1 MLKQIKICDRC
12 GKELKNSD
20 KTDYLFLEQYRFEL
34 CEECFK
40 EIQLKKEKYD
50 MEFKKLINKKNKLEE
65 DFLKEIKTFY
75 NEKIEKNKLD
85 HKVVE

>member
-20 KTDYLFLEQYRFEL
+20 KTDYAFFGQYRFEL

-40 EIQLKKEKYD
+40 EIQPKKEKYD
-50 MEFKKLINKKNKLEE
+50 IELKKLIDKKNKLEE

-75 NEKIEKNKLD
+75 NEKFGKKIRS
-85 HKVVE
+85 

>member
-20 KTDYLFLEQYRFEL
+20 KTAYLIFEQYRFEL
-34 CEECFK
+34 CEECLN
-40 EIQLKKEKYD
+40 EIQPKKEKYD
-50 MEFKKLINKKNKLEE
+50 MEFKKLINKKNRLEE

-75 NEKIEKNKLD
+75 NEKFGKTD
-85 HKVVE
+85 

>member
-12 GKELKNSD
+12 GKELKNGD
-20 KTDYLFLEQYRFEL
+20 KIEHSFFGQYIFEL

-40 EIQLKKEKYD
+40 KIQPKKEKYD
-50 MEFKKLINKKNKLEE
+50 MEMEKLVNKRNILID

-75 NEKIEKNKLD
+75 NENLKGEK
-85 HKVVE
+85 

>member
-12 GKELKNSD
+12 GKELKNED
-20 KTDYLFLEQYRFEL
+20 KTGYVFLEQYRFEL

-40 EIQLKKEKYD
+40 EIQPKKEKYD
-50 MEFKKLINKKNKLEE
+50 IEYKKLIKKSNKLTK

-75 NEKIEKNKLD
+75 NEKM
-85 HKVVE
+85 VVE